1 MMKQRVILKA
11 VLLVCA
17 LVTGCH
23 VAQAGT
29 YVKVTSTSDLVSG
42 GTYVIATST
51 ILATEYKSAQLNIT
65 MTGFAEDEGVITTTT
80 ATPIE
85 FTLGT
90 QNGHYTLRMSDNM
103 CLGWNSGNAFRNSK
117 SSASATNE
125 QWTIANNDT
134 YGLFTIVNVADA
146 MRFIGYG
153 STKNGFLP
161 FSSYDNGMSYY
172 PPATLYRKVTSA
184 PVTVSTA
191 KYATFYHPTLPL
203 DFTGSGVTA
212 YLAKVNGGYVKLE
225 AINKVPANTP
235 VVLYQD
241 VETKTT
247 TNIPL
252 AAETDD
258 ATGNQLQVSDGS
270 TAISDETTTIFVLAN
285 KSAGVGFYKWAG
297 TSSLSAGK
305 IYLPVAVSSEA
316 REFLGFSDGTT
327 GIDSV
332 TRKTLNGK
340 MYNLQGQEV
349 TDAKGIVIVNG
360 KKVILK

>member
-1 MMKQRVILKA
+1 MKQRVILKA

-42 GTYVIATST
+42 GTYVIATNAALVTGYGSA
-51 ILATEYKSAQLNIT
+51 LAKTSMGYTLESGTL
-65 MTGFAEDEGVITTTT
+65 TTTT
-80 ATPIE
+80 ATPME
-85 FTLGT
+85 VTLGMVGSG
-90 QNGHYTLRMSDNM
+90 NYTLLMSGGNY
-103 CLGWNSGNAFRNSK
+103 LGWKG
-117 SSASATNE
+117 SSTDFEKKTSSSDTKE
-125 QWTIANNDT
+125 QWTLT
-134 YGLFTIVNVADA
+134 YNSTYDMFLIWNVSDSKRVISGKDYIKVYESGGLGDP
-146 MRFIGYG
+146 Y
-153 STKNGFLP
+153 L
-161 FSSYDNGMSYY
+161 
-172 PPATLYRKVTSA
+172 PATLYRKVTSA
-184 PVTVSTA
+184 SVTVSTA
-191 KYATFYHPTLPL
+191 KYATFYHPMLSL
-203 DFTGSGVTA
+203 DFTESGVTA
-212 YLAKVNGGYVKLE
+212 YLAKVTDGYVSLT

-241 VETKTT
+241 VESKTT

-252 AAETDD
+252 ATSTDD
-258 ATGNQLQVSDGS
+258 ATDNQLQVSDGS
-270 TAISDETTTIFVLAN
+270 TAISDETTTIYVLAN

-297 TSSLSAGK
+297 ASSLSEGRV
-305 IYLPVAVSSEA
+305 YLPVTVSSGA
-316 REFLGFSDGTT
+316 REYLGFGDGAT

>member
-1 MMKQRVILKA
+1 MILKA

-42 GTYVIATST
+42 GTYVVATSEALVT
-51 ILATEYKSAQLNIT
+51 GYGTALAKTD
-65 MTGFAEDEGVITTTT
+65 TGYTLASGTLTTTT
-80 ATPIE
+80 ATPME
-85 FTLGT
+85 VTQGT
-90 QNGHYTLRMSDNM
+90 AGSGKYTLLMSDGNY
-103 CLGWNSGNAFRNSK
+103 LGYKGSGTDFEK
-117 SSASATNE
+117 KTSSSDAKE
-125 QWTIANNDT
+125 QWQIAYDSTWDMYLIKNASNT
-134 YGLFTIVNVADA
+134 EYLISGKANIKVYASSGLGDP
-146 MRFIGYG
+146 Y
-153 STKNGFLP
+153 L
-161 FSSYDNGMSYY
+161 
-172 PPATLYRKVTSA
+172 PATLYRKVTSA

-235 VVLYQD
+235 VVLYQN

-258 ATGNQLQVSDGS
+258 ATGNQLQVSDGN

-297 TSSLSAGK
+297 TFSLSAGK

>member
-1 MMKQRVILKA
+1 MILKA

-29 YVKVTSTSDLVSG
+29 YVKVTSTSDLVIG
-42 GTYVIATST
+42 GTYVIATSEALVT
-51 ILATEYKSAQLNIT
+51 GYGTALAKTD
-65 MTGFAEDEGVITTTT
+65 TGYTLASGTLTTTT
-80 ATPIE
+80 ATPME
-85 FTLGT
+85 VTLGT
-90 QNGHYTLRMSDNM
+90 AGSGNYTLLMSDGNY
-103 CLGWNSGNAFRNSK
+103 LGYSGSGTDFEKQK
-117 SSASATNE
+117 SSSNTKE
-125 QWTIANNDT
+125 QWTLT
-134 YGLFTIVNVADA
+134 YNSTYKMFLIVNVSASN
-146 MRFIGYG
+146 RLICG
-153 STKNGFLP
+153 KNNIKVYDDWQLGT
-161 FSSYDNGMSYY
+161 SSFPYL
-172 PPATLYRKVTSA
+172 PATLYRKVTSA

>member
-1 MMKQRVILKA
+1 MKQRVILKA

-17 LVTGCH
+17 LVAGCH

-29 YVKVTSTSDLVSG
+29 YVKVTSTDDLVSG

-51 ILATEYKSAQLNIT
+51 IVATSYGSPKLNVT
-65 MTGFAEDEGVITTTT
+65 TTGFTENDGVLTTTT
-80 ATPIE
+80 ATPME
-85 FTLGT
+85 FTLGM
-90 QNGHYTLRMSDNM
+90 QSGHYTLKMSDDKY
-103 CLGWNSGNAFRNSK
+103 LGWKSANNFRNSE

-125 QWTIANNDT
+125 QWTIASNET
-134 YGLFTIVNVADA
+134 YGLFTIMNVSDSE
-146 MRFIGYG
+146 RFIGYG
-153 STKNGFLP
+153 STRNGFLP

-172 PPATLYRKVTSA
+172 PPATLYRKVTSV

-191 KYATFYHPTLPL
+191 KYATFYHPMLSL
-203 DFTGSGVTA
+203 DFTESGVTA
-212 YLAKVNGGYVKLE
+212 YLAKVTDGYVSLT

-241 VETKTT
+241 VESKTT

-252 AAETDD
+252 ATSTDD
-258 ATGNQLQVSDGS
+258 ATDNQLQVSDGS
-270 TAISDETTTIFVLAN
+270 TAISDETTTIYVLAN

-297 TSSLSAGK
+297 ASSLSEGRV
-305 IYLPVAVSSEA
+305 YLPVAVSSEA

>member
-1 MMKQRVILKA
+1 MKQRVILKA

-42 GTYVIATST
+42 ETYVIATSEALVT
-51 ILATEYKSAQLNIT
+51 GYSTALSKTDTGYTLASGTL
-65 MTGFAEDEGVITTTT
+65 TTTT
-80 ATPIE
+80 ASPME
-85 FTLGT
+85 VTLGT
-90 QNGHYTLRMSDNM
+90 TTSGNYTLLMSDGKY
-103 CLGWNSGNAFRNSK
+103 LGK
-117 SSASATNE
+117 SSSTDFEKQSSSSNTKE
-125 QWTIANNDT
+125 QWLIAYDDT
-134 YGLFTIVNVADA
+134 WDMFFIKNASNPDYLISGKASIKVYASSGLGDP
-146 MRFIGYG
+146 Y
-153 STKNGFLP
+153 L
-161 FSSYDNGMSYY
+161 
-172 PPATLYRKVTSA
+172 PATLYRKVTSA

-241 VETKTT
+241 VEEKTT

-258 ATGNQLQVSDGS
+258 ATGNQLQVSDGN